1 MINLHST
8 LQKLGIN
15 KSDTLMIHG
24 NAGIAAQFTTIDN
37 NKRLEYFFNQLVRYI
52 EDEGTIVIP
61 AFSYSFTKGEDFNV
75 EDTESCV
82 GQFSEFFRKQ
92 YNTLRS
98 HHPIFSMCSIG
109 KFSNEFQKTTNQDCF
124 GKNTAFDLLYK
135 KNAKLICLGCDINR
149 ITFIHYVEQAAK
161 VSYRYY
167 KSFSGLV
174 INNDN
179 SYKQETRYFVRDLD
193 INSMCNLD
201 VLKAE
206 LKKRGIYRE
215 TLFGRYP
222 VSSINAL
229 DFFEVASELISKDQY
244 SLIEQESE

>member
-37 NKRLEYFFNQLVRYI
+37 NKRLEYFFNQLVGYI

-92 YNTLRS
+92 YDWDEISNQSKTMILEF
-98 HHPIFSMCSIG
+98 HNHIHN
-109 KFSNEFQKTTNQDCF
+109 KFQ
-124 GKNTAFDLLYK
+124 
-135 KNAKLICLGCDINR
+135 I
-149 ITFIHYVEQAAK
+149 
-161 VSYRYY
+161 
-167 KSFSGLV
+167 
-174 INNDN
+174 
-179 SYKQETRYFVRDLD
+179 
-193 INSMCNLD
+193 
-201 VLKAE
+201 
-206 LKKRGIYRE
+206 
-215 TLFGRYP
+215 
-222 VSSINAL
+222 
-229 DFFEVASELISKDQY
+229 
-244 SLIEQESE
+244 